1 MPNYTASKSST
12 PGRPG
17 WSISFRHPLRNDS
30 RGKPGLKM
38 RRGLNTTDSSRAD
51 ELVAQ
56 MNELLGDPSWWNAA
70 RRREAEA
77 KFDKAIVDAFFGEI
91 QAGQESPGA
100 IRDRLIPLPGRSEG
114 FARVLFVGTT
124 GAGKTTL
131 LRKLIGSDPD
141 RDRFPSTAPAKTT
154 IADIEIVAKAGEFE
168 GAVTFFSEF
177 HVTANLEE
185 CVTDACLQARAGAD
199 DAKVAERLLNHRD
212 QKFRLSYV
220 LGSWSDEQEE
230 EDEDISFDLGE
241 AGEAGQDQL
250 GVDAEGGGLSSDER
264 VANMVALR
272 GYVQRIRSL
281 AERVSKKLELELGL
295 AEGAGSEDDRKAAE
309 ELLEEAF
316 DTELASHEE
325 FHDLVQDLLE
335 AVRSRFDRISAGTLE
350 LSPSKW
356 PAAWR
361 FQSADREEFLKQV
374 RFFSSNYWPLFG
386 SLLTPIVEG
395 MRIRGPLFPEFRDDQ
410 PKLVLIDG
418 QGLGHTPESSAS
430 VSTHITKRFDSVDMV
445 LLVDNAKQPM
455 QAAPLA
461 VLRAVTAGG
470 HHTKLAIAFTHFDQ
484 INAPSL
490 RTVADKRAHVMGSVT
505 NALAHLEDV
514 LGAPVVRDLQRLIEK
529 RCFMLGGVDRAD
541 TKLPAKA
548 LQYVSGELSEMT
560 DLFLEAI
567 KPPPPAQATP
577 VYDPMAIAFVVQEA
591 VTKFIEPWLGRLGL
605 AAHAGV
611 HKEHWTRVRAL
622 NRRIA
627 GELGDEYDTLRPVAD
642 LVGRFS
648 EAFSRFLD
656 NPTYWKGGNGSEEE
670 KQAVISGIRRAVST
684 VFHSLAA
691 ERLLREQLESWRTA
705 YDAPE
710 YRGKGSTFKRAL
722 KIEEIYEAAA
732 PIPDAAM
739 TQFSA
744 VFLAKVRELV
754 TAAIRENGGEV
765 ELTKAHSA

>member
-1 MPNYTASKSST
+1 MTAYTASKSST

-38 RRGLNTTDSSRAD
+38 RRGLNTTDPSRAD

-56 MNELLGDPSWWNAA
+56 MNELLGDPSWWSAA
-70 RRREAEA
+70 RRREAEG

-100 IRDRLIPLPGRSEG
+100 IRDRLIPLPGRNEG

-131 LRKLIGSDPD
+131 LRRLIGSDPD

-154 IADIEIVAKAGEFE
+154 IADIEIIAAPGDFE
-168 GAVTFFSEF
+168 GAITFFSEF

-220 LGSWSDEQEE
+220 LGSWSDDQEE
-230 EDEDISFDLGE
+230 AEEDFSFELGE
-241 AGEAGQDQL
+241 VGQDQL
-250 GVDAEGGGLSSDER
+250 GGEAEVGLGPEER
-264 VANMVALR
+264 AANMVALR
-272 GYVQRIRSL
+272 TYVKRIRSL

-295 AEGAGSEDDRKAAE
+295 SEGAGTEDDRKAAE

-356 PAAWR
+356 PAGWR
-361 FQSADREEFLKQV
+361 FKSADRDEFLKQV

-395 MRIRGPLFPEFRDDQ
+395 MRIRGPLFPEFREDQ
-410 PKLVLIDG
+410 PQLVLIDG

-455 QAAPLA
+455 QAAPLS

-484 INAPSL
+484 ITGPSL
-490 RTVADKRAHVMGSVT
+490 RTFADKRAHVMASVT

-514 LGAPVVRDLQRLIEK
+514 LGVPVVRDLERLIEK

-541 TKLPAKA
+541 AKLPAKA
-548 LQYVSGELSEMT
+548 LEYVSGELSEMT
-560 DLFLEAI
+560 DLFMDAI
-567 KPPPPAQATP
+567 KPPPPPQATP
-577 VYDPMAIAFVVQEA
+577 VYDPMAIAFVVQSG

-627 GELGDEYDTLRPVAD
+627 AELGDEYDTLRPVAD

-656 NPTYWKGGNGSEEE
+656 NPTRWKGGDGSEEE
-670 KQAVISGIRRAVST
+670 KQAVISAIRRAVST

-691 ERLLREQLESWRTA
+691 ERLLKEQLESWRTA

-722 KIEEIYEAAA
+722 KIEEIYETAA

-754 TAAIRENGGEV
+754 TVAIKENGGEV
-765 ELTKAHSA
+765 ELTKATST